1 MEIGKGRRKSEG
13 EITKE
18 KWRER
23 NREDKLKNG
32 KIVKKSKGRNQKVGS
47 TWQNS
52 SKQKEHITW
61 KQKM

>member
-32 KIVKKSKGRNQKVGS
+32 KIVKKKYK
-47 TWQNS
+47 
-52 SKQKEHITW
+52 KKE
-61 KQKM
+61 